1 MQKVIFLTE
10 SQREELEDF
19 LENDD
24 RDIEEYDY
32 YCSEVADHFGLDA
45 ADVEKVYD
53 DLFVNTVRVWEC
65 AENYDEDDIKY
76 DDCDDFYYVED

>member
-19 LENDD
+19 LKNDN

-53 DLFVNTVRVWEC
+53 DLFVNTERVWEC
-65 AENYDEDDIKY
+65 ADQYDEDDIKY
-76 DDCDDFYYVED
+76 DEADDFYYVED

>member
-24 RDIEEYDY
+24 RNIEEYDY
-32 YCSEVADHFGLDA
+32 YCSEVATHFGLDA

>member
-24 RDIEEYDY
+24 RNIEEYDY
-32 YCSEVADHFGLDA
+32 YCSEVAEHFGLDA

-65 AENYDEDDIKY
+65 AENYDEDDIQY

>member
-19 LENDD
+19 LETDD
-24 RDIEEYDY
+24 KDIEEYDY
-32 YCSEVADHFGLDA
+32 YCAEVADRFGLDA

-53 DLFVNTVRVWEC
+53 DMFVNTKRVWEC

>member
-19 LENDD
+19 LENDN

-53 DLFVNTVRVWEC
+53 DLFVNTERVWEC
-65 AENYDEDDIKY
+65 VDQYDEDDIKY
-76 DDCDDFYYVED
+76 DEADDFYYVED